1 MLTIRFFSLSPMN
14 SIVALQSEL
23 TGLGYLIRPVGTN
36 ALDILAVADAV
47 PMRLMLASAQ
57 SELARQDIALF
68 IEAIDPSASGA
79 LAVLNALTKTQTM
92 IKLLAPDSVD
102 QNVIVDVLDVCAA
115 LGQGLVQVDGEG
127 FYEDGVLIF
136 EEL

>member
-1 MLTIRFFSLSPMN
+1 
-14 SIVALQSEL
+14 
-23 TGLGYLIRPVGTN
+23 LGYLIRPVGTN
-36 ALDILAVADAV
+36 ALDILAAADAI

-57 SELARQDIALF
+57 SEQARHDIALF
-68 IEAIDPSASGA
+68 IEAIDPSATGA
-79 LAVLNALTKTQTM
+79 LAVLNTLTKTQTM
-92 IKLLAPDSVD
+92 IKLLAQEGVD